1 MMEIRNA
8 GCENMRHRAQKIFE
22 KLGYRKIMAVGILLT
37 AGMLYAF
44 LTDSVQGDAYDIQ
57 LFQLSSETIRS
68 EKTVEDPIKTEL
80 ERQRL
85 ADEVAPS
92 YQFMDEIADNQSALI
107 ESLFDY
113 LLDAKAAPE
122 AEQEELSEE
131 DKIAQLREDLRL
143 METSENG
150 LRLTDD
156 MLRSLLALSDER
168 LIDVREEL
176 DNLLQSYLS
185 EPIRIEEVAR
195 IRTEIEQDIRRN
207 EQIPANVVQAAVTIG
222 RFGIIA
228 NELVNEELTASQ
240 VQQVRN
246 SVEPTRIL
254 QGQVLVQEGQVVDK
268 EIYRQLEL
276 AGMTEEHLNYKPL
289 LGLLI
294 FVLIAVGLLVA
305 VMSRSEKDD
314 KSKSTELLV
323 IVVVIAIS
331 LALMKLLYA
340 VSGNFDLVISFI
352 FPTALAGM
360 LVRLLVNER
369 AAVYVTILISAAAG
383 IMLQSGYSASL
394 QVDVALYILFG
405 GLTAIYLIDQDG
417 GRGRLLQIS
426 LAVAGVN
433 VLFVAF
439 YLLIGQT
446 QYNWSEIGF
455 YFTAAIVSGL
465 LSGALAI
472 GFLPFFESAFG
483 MLSAMRLI
491 ELSNPNHPLLKKI
504 LMETP
509 GTYHHSLMV
518 ANLADASCEAIGA
531 NGLLARVGC
540 YYHDIGKTKQPQ
552 FFIENQ
558 VNIENPHDRL
568 PPEKSRDIILA
579 HGVQGAQMLKN
590 YKMPKEIIDVAAQH
604 HGTSLLKFF
613 YYKAKETNPDTNEEA
628 YRYVGPKPQTKE
640 IAIICI
646 ADSLEA
652 AVRSMKEPTSEKI
665 KKLVDSIVEDKLK
678 DGQFEECDIS
688 LKELKT
694 VKSVMCETLNG
705 IFHSRIEYPKETN

>member
-1 MMEIRNA
+1 MMEVEKR
-8 GCENMRHRAQKIFE
+8 GGGMRQRAQKIFD
-22 KLGYRKIMAVGILLT
+22 KLGYRKIMLVAILLT
-37 AGMLYAF
+37 GLILYAA
-44 LTDSVQGDAYDIQ
+44 LVESVQGNTYDIN

-80 ERQRL
+80 EKQRL
-85 ADEVAPS
+85 AEEVAPS
-92 YQFMDEIADNQSALI
+92 YQFIDEIAANQVALI
-107 ESLFDY
+107 ESLFGY
-113 LLDAKAAPE
+113 ILDAKAAPE
-122 AEQEELSEE
+122 NEKEERSP
-131 DKIAQLREDLRL
+131 DAMVSQLREDLRL

-156 MLRSLLALSDER
+156 MLRSLLALPDDS
-168 LIDVREEL
+168 
-176 DNLLQSYLS
+176 LLTVQQQLEALMETYLS
-185 EPIRIEEVAR
+185 EPVRTEEVAR

-207 EQIPANVVQAAVTIG
+207 EQFPDNVVQAAVTIG
-222 RFGIIA
+222 RFGIIP

-240 VQQVRN
+240 VEQVRN

-254 QGQVLVQEGQVVDK
+254 QGQVLVQEGQVVDR
-268 EIYRQLEL
+268 EVYRQLEL
-276 AGMTEEHLNYKPL
+276 AGMTEEQLDYKPL
-289 LGLLI
+289 LGLFI
-294 FVLIAVGLLVA
+294 FVLVAMGLLLA
-305 VMSRSEKDD
+305 VMSRSKTESERK
-314 KSKSTELLV
+314 KTTELLV
-323 IVVVIAIS
+323 VAAVIGIS

-340 VSGNFDLVISFI
+340 VGGNFDFVIAFI

-360 LVRLLVNER
+360 IVRLLAGER

-383 IMLQSGYSASL
+383 IMLQSSYSASL
-394 QVDVALYILFG
+394 QIDVALYILFG
-405 GLTAIYLIDQDG
+405 GLTAIYLIEQDG

-426 LAVAGVN
+426 LAVALVN
-433 VLFVAF
+433 MLFVAI

-446 QYNWSEIGF
+446 QYSWSEIGF
-455 YFTAAIVSGL
+455 YFTAALVSGL

-472 GFLPFFESAFG
+472 GLLPFFESAFG
-483 MLSAMRLI
+483 LLSTMRLI

-579 HGVQGAQMLKN
+579 HGFQGAQMLKEH
-590 YKMPKEIIDVAAQH
+590 KMPQEIVDVAAQH

-613 YYKAKETNPDTNEEA
+613 YYKAKENNPDLEEA
-628 YRYVGPKPQTKE
+628 SFRYRGPKPQTKE

-665 KKLVDSIVEDKLK
+665 KKLVDAIVEDKLK

-694 VKSVMCETLNG
+694 VKAVMCETLNG

>member
-1 MMEIRNA
+1 
-8 GCENMRHRAQKIFE
+8 MRQRVQEIFE
-22 KLGYRKIMAVGILLT
+22 KLGYRKIMMAGILLT
-37 AGMLYAF
+37 GIILYAC
-44 LTDSVQGDAYDIQ
+44 LMDSVQSDTYDIQ
-57 LFQLSSETIRS
+57 LFQLSTETIRS
-68 EKTVEDPIKTEL
+68 EKTVEDPVKTEI

-85 ADEVAPS
+85 TEEVAPS
-92 YQFMDEIADNQSALI
+92 YQFMDEIVDNQIALI
-107 ESLFDY
+107 DSLFGY
-113 LLDAKAAPE
+113 LLDVKAAPE
-122 AEQEELSEE
+122 KGQEKLSR
-131 DKIAQLREDLRL
+131 DAMIAKLTEDLRL
-143 METSENG
+143 LETSENG

-156 MLRSLLALSDER
+156 MLESLVSLSDDSVIGIQEQ
-168 LIDVREEL
+168 L
-176 DNLLQSYLS
+176 DEVLTSYLN

-195 IRTEIEQDIRRN
+195 SRTEIEQEIRRN
-207 EQIPANVVQAAVTIG
+207 QQIPDEVVQAAVTIG

-240 VQQVRN
+240 IEQVRN

-254 QGQVLVQEGQVVDK
+254 QGQVLVQEGQIVDR
-268 EIYRQLEL
+268 EVYRQLEL
-276 AGMTEEHLNYKPL
+276 AGMTEEQQNYKPL

-294 FVLIAVGLLVA
+294 FVIITTGLLLSVIFRSQRDDKGKVTEMLVILIAV
-305 VMSRSEKDD
+305 
-314 KSKSTELLV
+314 T
-323 IVVVIAIS
+323 IS
-331 LALMKLLYA
+331 LLLMKLLSA
-340 VSGNFDLVISFI
+340 VSENFDLVISFI
-352 FPTALAGM
+352 FPTALAGI

-369 AAVYVTILISAAAG
+369 AAVFVTILVSAAAG
-383 IMLQSGYSASL
+383 IMLPSGYSSSL
-394 QVDVALYILFG
+394 QVDIAFYILFG
-405 GLTAIYLIDQDG
+405 GLTAIYLIERDG
-417 GRGRLLQIS
+417 GRGRLLQVS
-426 LAVAGVN
+426 LAVAGAN

-446 QYNWSEIGF
+446 QYNWTEIGF

-472 GFLPFFESAFG
+472 GFLPFFESVFG
-483 MLSAMRLI
+483 MLSTMRLI

-504 LMETP
+504 LTETP

-540 YYHDIGKTKQPQ
+540 YYHDIGKTKYPQ

-579 HGVQGAQMLKN
+579 HGVQGAQILKK
-590 YKMPKEIIDVAAQH
+590 YKMPKEIVDVAVQH

-613 YYKAKETNPDTNEEA
+613 YYKAKDIDSDVEEES

-665 KKLVDSIVEDKLK
+665 KKLVDAIVEDKLK
-678 DGQFEECDIS
+678 DGQFEECDLS

-694 VKSVMCETLNG
+694 VKKVMCETLNG
-705 IFHSRIEYPKETN
+705 IFHSRIEYPKEPN

>member
-1 MMEIRNA
+1 MMELRNA
-8 GCENMRHRAQKIFE
+8 GCRSMRQRGQKIFE
-22 KLGYRKIMAVGILLT
+22 KLGYRKLMVSGILLV
-37 AGMLYAF
+37 GVVLYAF
-44 LTDSVQGDAYDIQ
+44 LMDSVQGDTYDIR

-68 EKTVEDPIKTEL
+68 EKTVEDPVKTEL

-92 YQFMDEIADNQSALI
+92 YQFTEELAANQTAVV
-107 ESLFDY
+107 ESLFGY
-113 LLDAKAAPE
+113 LVDVKETPE
-122 AEQEELSEE
+122 GEEDELSREE
-131 DKIAQLREDLRL
+131 MIGELREDLRL
-143 METSENG
+143 MENSENG

-156 MLRSLLALSDER
+156 MLISLLSLSDSALLE
-168 LIDVREEL
+168 VQEEL
-176 DNLLQSYLS
+176 NRLLQSYLS
-185 EPIRIEEVAR
+185 EPVRIEEVAR

-207 EQIPANVVQAAVTIG
+207 EQIPANAVQAAVTVG
-222 RFGIIA
+222 RFGIIP
-228 NELVNEELTASQ
+228 NELVDEELTASQ
-240 VQQVRN
+240 VEQVRN

-254 QGQVLVQEGQVVDK
+254 QGQVLVQEGQVVDR
-268 EIYRQLEL
+268 EVYRQLEL
-276 AGMTEEHLNYKPL
+276 AGMTEEQLNYKPL
-289 LGLLI
+289 LGLLV
-294 FVLIAVGLLVA
+294 FVLIAMGLLVA
-305 VMSRSEKDD
+305 VMSRSQKDEKT
-314 KSKSTELLV
+314 KTTELLV
-323 IVVVIAIS
+323 IVAVTIIL

-340 VSGNFDLVISFI
+340 VSENFDLVISFI

-405 GLTAIYLIDQDG
+405 GLTAIYLIDRDG
-417 GRGRLLQIS
+417 GHGRLLQIS
-426 LAVAGVN
+426 LAVAGSN
-433 VLFVAF
+433 VMFVAF

-455 YFTAAIVSGL
+455 YFTAAVVSGL

-472 GFLPFFESAFG
+472 GLLPFFESAFG
-483 MLSAMRLI
+483 MLSTMRLI

-558 VNIENPHDRL
+558 VNIDNPHDRL

-579 HGVQGAQMLKN
+579 HGVQGAQMLRK
-590 YKMPKEIIDVAAQH
+590 YKMPQEIIDVAAQH

-613 YYKAKETNPDTNEEA
+613 YYKAKEADPEVKEESF
-628 YRYVGPKPQTKE
+628 RYVGPKPQTKE

-665 KKLVDSIVEDKLK
+665 KKLVDAIVEDKLK

-688 LKELKT
+688 LKELKKVRT
-694 VKSVMCETLNG
+694 VMCETLNG

>member
-1 MMEIRNA
+1 MMKVRNA
-8 GCENMRHRAQKIFE
+8 GCTGMRQRAQKIFR
-22 KLGYRKIMAVGILLT
+22 KLGYRKIMMVGILMTGLI
-37 AGMLYAF
+37 LYAF
-44 LTDSVQGDAYDIQ
+44 LMDSIRGNTYDIN

-85 ADEVAPS
+85 AEEVAPS
-92 YQFMDEIADNQSALI
+92 YQFVDEIAANQSAVV
-107 ESLFDY
+107 ESLFGY
-113 LLDAKAAPE
+113 LMDAKAVSEDEEGESSSE
-122 AEQEELSEE
+122 AMR
-131 DKIAQLREDLRL
+131 AQLREDLRL

-150 LRLTDD
+150 LRLTDE
-156 MLRSLLALSDER
+156 MLNALLSLSNDSLMN
-168 LIDVREEL
+168 VQEEL
-176 DNLLQSYLS
+176 DRLLQSYLN
-185 EPIRIEEVAR
+185 EPIRVEGVAR
-195 IRTEIEQDIRRN
+195 IRTEIEQDIRRS
-207 EQIPANVVQAAVTIG
+207 EQIPDNVVMAAVTIA
-222 RFGIIA
+222 RFGIIPT
-228 NELVNEELTASQ
+228 ELINEELTAGQ
-240 VQQVRN
+240 VEQVRN

-254 QGQVLVQEGQVVDK
+254 QGQVLVQEGQVVDR
-268 EIYRQLEL
+268 EVYRQLEL
-276 AGMTEEHLNYKPL
+276 AGMTEEQRNYKPL

-294 FVLIAVGLLVA
+294 FVVIAMGLMAA
-305 VMSRSEKDD
+305 VMSRSQKDD
-314 KSKSTELLV
+314 REKITEFLV
-323 IVVVIAIS
+323 MVVVIAIS
-331 LALMKLLYA
+331 LALMKLIYA
-340 VSGNFDLVISFI
+340 VSENFELVIAFI

-383 IMLQSGYSASL
+383 IMLQSGYSSSL
-394 QVDVALYILFG
+394 QVDVALYILLG
-405 GLTAIYLIDQDG
+405 GLTAIYLIDRDG
-417 GRGRLLQIS
+417 GHGRLMQIS

-433 VLFVAF
+433 ALFVAF

-446 QYNWSEIGF
+446 QYNWTEIGF

-472 GFLPFFESAFG
+472 GMLPFFESAFG
-483 MLSAMRLI
+483 MLSTMRLI

-540 YYHDIGKTKQPQ
+540 YYHDIGKTKKPQ

-579 HGVQGAQMLKN
+579 HGVQGAEMLQKH
-590 YKMPKEIIDVAAQH
+590 KMPKEIVDVAVQH
-604 HGTSLLKFF
+604 HGTSVLKFF
-613 YYKAKETNPDTNEEA
+613 YYKAKEKDPDIEEESF
-628 YRYVGPKPQTKE
+628 RYAGPKPQTKE

-665 KKLVDSIVEDKLK
+665 KKLVDAIVEDKLK

-688 LKELKT
+688 LKELKK
-694 VKSVMCETLNG
+694 VKAVMCETLNG

>member
-1 MMEIRNA
+1 
-8 GCENMRHRAQKIFE
+8 MRHRAQKIFE

-294 FVLIAVGLLVA
+294 FVLIAVGLLMA

>member
-1 MMEIRNA
+1 
-8 GCENMRHRAQKIFE
+8 MRQRVQEIFE
-22 KLGYRKIMAVGILLT
+22 KLGYRKIMMAGILLT
-37 AGMLYAF
+37 GIILYAC
-44 LTDSVQGDAYDIQ
+44 LMDSVQSDTYDIQ
-57 LFQLSSETIRS
+57 LFQLSTETIRS
-68 EKTVEDPIKTEL
+68 EKTVEDPVKTEI

-85 ADEVAPS
+85 TEEVAPS
-92 YQFMDEIADNQSALI
+92 YQFMDEIVDNQIALI
-107 ESLFDY
+107 DSLFGY
-113 LLDAKAAPE
+113 LLDVKAAPE
-122 AEQEELSEE
+122 KGQEKLSR
-131 DKIAQLREDLRL
+131 DAMIAKLTEDLRL
-143 METSENG
+143 LETSENG

-156 MLRSLLALSDER
+156 MLESLVSLSDDS
-168 LIDVREEL
+168 LIGIQEQL
-176 DNLLQSYLS
+176 DEVLTSYLN

-195 IRTEIEQDIRRN
+195 SRTEIEQEIRRN
-207 EQIPANVVQAAVTIG
+207 QQIPDEVVQAAVTIG

-240 VQQVRN
+240 IEQVRN

-254 QGQVLVQEGQVVDK
+254 QGQVLVQEGQIVDR
-268 EIYRQLEL
+268 EVYRQLEL
-276 AGMTEEHLNYKPL
+276 AGMTEEQQNYKPL
-289 LGLLI
+289 LGLLVFVIITTGLLLSVI
-294 FVLIAVGLLVA
+294 FRSQRDDKGKVTEMLVILIAV
-305 VMSRSEKDD
+305 
-314 KSKSTELLV
+314 T
-323 IVVVIAIS
+323 IS
-331 LALMKLLYA
+331 LLLMKLLSA
-340 VSGNFDLVISFI
+340 VSENFDLVISFI
-352 FPTALAGM
+352 FPTALAGI

-369 AAVYVTILISAAAG
+369 AAVFITILVSAAAG
-383 IMLQSGYSASL
+383 IMLPSGYSSSL
-394 QVDVALYILFG
+394 QVDIAFYILFG
-405 GLTAIYLIDQDG
+405 GLTAIYLIERDG
-417 GRGRLLQIS
+417 GRGRLLQVS
-426 LAVAGVN
+426 LAVAGAN

-446 QYNWSEIGF
+446 QYNWTEIGF

-472 GFLPFFESAFG
+472 GFLPFFESVFG
-483 MLSAMRLI
+483 MLSTMRLI

-504 LMETP
+504 LTETP

-540 YYHDIGKTKQPQ
+540 YYHDIGKTKYPQ

-579 HGVQGAQMLKN
+579 HGVQGAQILKK
-590 YKMPKEIIDVAAQH
+590 YKMPKEIVDVAAQH

-613 YYKAKETNPDTNEEA
+613 YYKAKDIDSDVEEES

-665 KKLVDSIVEDKLK
+665 KKLVDAIVEDKLK
-678 DGQFEECDIS
+678 DGQFEECDLS

-694 VKSVMCETLNG
+694 VKKVMCETLNG
-705 IFHSRIEYPKETN
+705 IFHSRIEYPKEPN